1 MGVTQDKRKF
11 KVTKKQS
18 NPTNPTGNVKVDN
31 NKFNLDRKT
40 IKDKKTKEW
49 WGKSIKYIV
58 EPIELIETS
67 KHIEIY
73 SWIEMK
79 NQKKGKLFIF

>member
-31 NKFNLDRKT
+31 KKFDLDRET
-40 IKDKKTKEW
+40 IKKSKTKE
-49 WGKSIKYIV
+49 
-58 EPIELIETS
+58 
-67 KHIEIY
+67 
-73 SWIEMK
+73 
-79 NQKKGKLFIF
+79 

>member
-18 NPTNPTGNVKVDN
+18 NPTNPTGNVKVEN

-40 IKDKKTKEW
+40 IKDKKTKE
-49 WGKSIKYIV
+49 
-58 EPIELIETS
+58 
-67 KHIEIY
+67 
-73 SWIEMK
+73 
-79 NQKKGKLFIF
+79 